1 LRRVS
6 ETGRGA
12 LTRRRLIVGAA
23 AAALPAGAAARAK
36 PRNRRRARRAD
47 VVVVGAGLAG
57 LAAAREVVRAGRSAI
72 VVEARRRVGGRT
84 LNQPIGGGK
93 VVEIGGQWV
102 GPTQDALL
110 GLAREL
116 GVGTYKTYND
126 GNNVYYRNGLLLP
139 YKSGGPAGPVPPD
152 PTGAADAE
160 QALARIDQMAGE
172 VPRDAPWTAPNAE
185 DWDSQTVETW
195 KQANLTTDGGRFLID
210 VGVEAVFAAEPRDLS
225 LLFLLFYVASAGNET
240 TPGSFERLLNTPG
253 GAQES
258 RFVGG
263 SQLVSL
269 RMAKALAGRVALGHP
284 VRRITQTRSGVT
296 VDCDGL
302 TVHGKRAIVAMAP
315 SLAGRIDYHPKLP
328 PLRDQ
333 LTQRVPNGSVIK
345 CEAVYDRPF
354 WRDAGLTGQ
363 AVSDASPVRVTF
375 DNTPPDGSP
384 GVLLGFI
391 EGEAARFWGAVPA
404 ARRRAAVL
412 ENLAIY
418 FGKRALSPTAYYEK
432 NWSEEVWTRGCYTGY
447 MAPGTLL
454 DFGTALREPV
464 GRLHWA
470 GTETSP
476 IWAGYMDGAVRSGR
490 RAAAEVLAG

>member
-1 LRRVS
+1 V
-6 ETGRGA
+6 
-12 LTRRRLIVGAA
+12 
-23 AAALPAGAAARAK
+23 
-36 PRNRRRARRAD
+36 RRAD

-57 LAAAREVVRAGRSAI
+57 LSAARDVVAAGRSAI
-72 VVEARRRVGGRT
+72 VVEARKRVGGRT

-110 GLAREL
+110 ALAGDL
-116 GVGTYKTYND
+116 GVDTYKTYND
-126 GNNVYYRNGLLLP
+126 GNNVYYRDGVLLP
-139 YKSGGPAGPVPPD
+139 YSSSGPLGPIPPD
-152 PTGAADAE
+152 PTGAPDAE
-160 QALARIDQMAGE
+160 QALARIDQMATE
-172 VPRDAPWTAPNAE
+172 VPRDAPWTAGNAE
-185 DWDSQTVETW
+185 EWDSQTVETW
-195 KQANLTTDGGRFLID
+195 KQDNLKTDGGRFLID
-210 VGVEAVFAAEPRDLS
+210 VAVEAVFAAEPRDLS
-225 LLFLLFYVASAGNET
+225 FLFFLFYVASAGNES
-240 TPGSFERLLNTPG
+240 TPGTIERLVNTAG

-269 RMAKALAGRVALGHP
+269 RMAKQLGGRVALGRP
-284 VRRITQTRSGVT
+284 VRAIHQSRTGVR

-302 TVHGKRAIVAMAP
+302 TVRGKQVIVAMAP

-345 CEAVYDRPF
+345 CEAVYDKPF
-354 WRDAGLTGQ
+354 WREAGLTGQ
-363 AVSDASPVRVTF
+363 AVSDSEPVRVTF
-375 DNTPPDGSP
+375 DNTPPDNSP

-391 EGEAARFWGAVPA
+391 EGHAARVWERRSAPD
-404 ARRRAAVL
+404 RRRAVL
-412 ENLAIY
+412 QNFASY
-418 FGKRALSPTAYYEK
+418 FGKQALNPTAYYER
-432 NWSEEVWTRGCYTGY
+432 NWSTEEWTRGCYTGF

-454 DFGTALREPV
+454 DFGAALRKPV

-476 IWAGYMDGAVRSGR
+476 IWAGYMDGAVRSGK
-490 RAAAEVLAG
+490 RAAAEALHAL